1 MGNVDTDTKLR
12 LIQDIRQQTQYNRI
26 KCREREHFLYGSS
39 LELPKGEL
47 YGTENASL
55 KETANNAAFPQGS
68 KGKMSS
74 FRIRLM
80 LSVIL
85 FGAFIFWNNS
95 GSKIYNVSA
104 VNLYE
109 RLTETMDMPSA
120 FSEQINKLSD
130 TSRR

>member
-1 MGNVDTDTKLR
+1 MVIKMGNVDTDTKLR

-85 FGAFIFWNNS
+85 FGAFIF
-95 GSKIYNVSA
+95 GITA
-104 VNLYE
+104 VQKY
-109 RLTETMDMPSA
+109 TMCPQSICM
-120 FSEQINKLSD
+120 KG
-130 TSRR
+130 